1 MHAIFRIVI
10 AIAIAGCLVFP
21 AGVYADEDQTLSGK
35 TLILYYS
42 RTGNTKIACETL
54 QKELGYD
61 IIEIKDIKNREG
73 RWGYYTA
80 AFGSIFGTHTGID
93 PAKFNL
99 APYTTIIVGSP
110 IWAGKPSAAI
120 RTFIAE
126 NRLNGKR
133 VIPVFTTNV
142 ILKET
147 SIDRT
152 RKMVLQ
158 SGGQV
163 SDCFQIAV
171 TEEID
176 GEKVELPQKR
186 IVEDAVKI
194 AGEIRTASPQ

>member
-1 MHAIFRIVI
+1 MHAIFRIIIVI
-10 AIAIAGCLVFP
+10 AVAACFAFP
-21 AGVYADEDQTLSGK
+21 VGVNADEDQASPSK

-42 RTGNTKIACETL
+42 RTGNTKAACEAL
-54 QKELGYD
+54 QKELGCD
-61 IIEIKDIKNREG
+61 IVEIKDMKNREG

-80 AFGSIFGTHTGID
+80 AFGSIFGTHTKID
-93 PAKFNL
+93 PAEFNL
-99 APYTTIIVGSP
+99 SPYATVIVGSP

-126 NRLNGKR
+126 NRFDGKR

-142 ILKET
+142 ILKE
-147 SIDRT
+147 SSMDRT

-163 SDCFQIAV
+163 SDCLQIAV

-176 GEKVELPQKR
+176 GQKVELPQER

-194 AGEIRTASPQ
+194 AGEISKTPPQ